1 VLWNPGAGG
10 ARKRNGRFMVSNR
23 LNSYY
28 TRDADGWRW
37 IAERPRNRGNRE
49 TDNAVRSSSRVQKA
63 RLSERNLEWR
73 FPAACDSFQRKPHP
87 DQPRGT
93 GAFVHHDGR
102 VSMAHQDC
110 SLFCINKC
118 LKPRDPSIRM
128 DGPGSHKCKQCD
140 TMFHAMCAGEL
151 GFEGSHYCGC
161 KYRAAAASCCCC

>member
-23 LNSYY
+23 LY
-28 TRDADGWRW
+28 TRIIHWTDGGGLRKDRG
-37 IAERPRNRGNRE
+37 IEETER
-49 TDNAVRSSSRVQKA
+49 DSAVRSSSRVQKA

-161 KYRAAAASCCCC
+161 KYRAAAASSCCC